1 MMEKVKISVDE
12 RSPTTKTKFETFLII
27 LRCEISA
34 SCIYIYTTLNMIR
47 DDESYKSGLT
57 WDSPKFIGSLDLI
70 GI

>member
-34 SCIYIYTTLNMIR
+34 SCIYIYIYNIEY
-47 DDESYKSGLT
+47 DKG
-57 WDSPKFIGSLDLI
+57 
-70 GI
+70 